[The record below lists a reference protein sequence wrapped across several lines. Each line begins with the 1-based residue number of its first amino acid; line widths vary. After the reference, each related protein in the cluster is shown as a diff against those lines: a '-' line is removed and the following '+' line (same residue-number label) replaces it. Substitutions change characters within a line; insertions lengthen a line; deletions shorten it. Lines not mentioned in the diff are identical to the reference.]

1 MTASPAP
8 AAPRD
13 YPGLLGCPTLIAG
26 LIAIPAGV
34 VLAFFRFWWGVSMC
48 VVGVVAIG
56 WILSYTSRVER
67 DRWRRRFDR
76 LARIGP
82 PEGEAWRALCEGTGL
97 GEFVPKIESRVRPAV
112 RVESHRAESEAI
124 GIGQSRIG
132 GLPDL
137 PRGFEWPQYRGR
149 SLRFLAQFDLAEVHK
164 VLPEETLPAQGW
176 LWFFYEPGG
185 TMDGSDPADAGSAR
199 TYYAAQAPLE
209 RRALPDDLV
218 SGDAYQFCSV
228 SFAQYDD
235 PPDID
240 FDTAL
245 TESLTDEQYDVY
257 CDIRNY
263 LSGESRGAEHK
274 LFGNPQPVQGPMESE
289 CEQVANGMSCAASPG
304 SEEPGSLEPA
314 SGATQ
319 WRLLLQLECDDEAG
333 MFWGDLGRVYFW
345 IRESDLR
352 ARRFERT
359 RAIVQ
364 CT

>member
-1 MTASPAP
+1 MTASPASDT
-8 AAPRD
+8 RGE
-13 YPGLLGCPTLIAG
+13 YPGLLGCSALIAG
-26 LIAIPAGV
+26 LIAIVSGV
-34 VLAFFRFWWGVSMC
+34 VLAFFRFWWGVSIS
-48 VVGVVAIG
+48 VASVVAIG
-56 WILSYTSRVER
+56 LILSYASRVER

-76 LARIGP
+76 LASIAP
-82 PEGEAWRALCEGTGL
+82 PEGEAWRDLCEGTGL
-97 GEFVPKIESRVRPAV
+97 GDFVPVIEDRVRQAV

-132 GLPDL
+132 GLHDL
-137 PRGFEWPQYRGR
+137 PRGFEWPQYKGR

-164 VLPEETLPAQGW
+164 VHPEETLPAEGW

-199 TYYAAQAPLE
+199 TYFAAEAPLE

-218 SGDAYQFCSV
+218 SGYAYQFCRV

-245 TESLTDEQYDVY
+245 TESLTDEQYDAY
-257 CDIRNY
+257 CDIRSY
-263 LSGESRGAEHK
+263 LSGESTGAEHK
-274 LFGNPQPVQGPMESE
+274 LLGNPQPVQGPMESE
-289 CEQVANGMSCAASPG
+289 CEQVANGMSCAASRG
-304 SEEPGSLEPA
+304 TEEPGSLEPA

-319 WRLLLQLECDDEAG
+319 WRLLLQLECGDEAG

-345 IRESDLR
+345 IRASDLR
-352 ARRFERT
+352 ERRFERIW
-359 RAIVQ
+359 AIAQ